1 TATWT
6 GTVQSFTIF
15 DHPFFQTSIGA
26 SGPTDTDTVDITIP
40 SSGLCSGAGNGPTP
54 CAIPTTTQTISLPLS
69 PNEALVKASGG
80 GVTLNITATKT
91 GIIGTL
97 SDTDGHTGSID
108 GVTIT
113 ANRAYLLNVTLN
125 GDPSAAC
132 NPAQFQGTAS
142 IVPSNLKLL
151 IFTGS
156 GIDFD
161 CSQQIVSGRFTK
173 P

>member
-1 TATWT
+1 MSRRHLTAYAII
-6 GTVQSFTIF
+6 SALL
-15 DHPFFQTSIGA
+15 SILA
-26 SGPTDTDTVDITIP
+26 
-40 SSGLCSGAGNGPTP
+40 AGD
-54 CAIPTTTQTISLPLS
+54 SYK
-69 PNEALVKASGG
+69 VKAGAP
-80 GVTLNITATKT
+80 LNITATKT

-161 CSQQIVSGRFTK
+161 CSQQ
-173 P
+173 